1 MTPQVNFLFP
11 TPVVRFKYTKS
22 FSREL
27 AFIKSLS
34 YSEASDRDNQISIE
48 KYVLNLPELSEIKS
62 FILEAVKEYAIN
74 IYASLNDLKITQSWT
89 NKNVPGRG
97 HHLHN
102 HPNSI
107 LSGVFYFQSDDSS
120 IKFHNS
126 IQKTFQLKVS
136 SLNDFNCGYSQLAV
150 SSGDLLIFPSDLL
163 HSVPANQSLNER
175 ISLAFN
181 TFVDGNLGD
190 SNLLNE
196 VIVN

>member
-1 MTPQVNFLFP
+1 MTPQINFLFP
-11 TPVVRFKYTKS
+11 IPVVKFNYTKS
-22 FSREL
+22 FSDEL
-27 AFIKSLS
+27 SLVKSLI

-48 KYVLNLPELSEIKS
+48 KYVLEYPELSEIKA
-62 FILEAVKEYAIN
+62 FISGAIKEYAVN

-107 LSGVFYFQSDDSS
+107 LSGVFYFQSDNSS
-120 IKFHNS
+120 IKFHSS
-126 IQKTFQLKVS
+126 IQKTFQLKIS
-136 SLNDFNCGYSQLAV
+136 ALNDFNCGYSQLPV
-150 SSGDLLIFPSDLL
+150 SSGELLIFPSDLL
-163 HSVPANQSLNER
+163 HSVPANESSSER

-196 VIVN
+196 VIIN